1 MANTVLSAYALSMI
15 NIWTV
20 CLLFVWAFN
29 PLGSQSSFRSLYLQN
44 QVMNLDGRVS
54 YKDYT
59 LKTIEHGA
67 LDGDV
72 QWLYYKPEVDAVYSS
87 VLTSLTSGTQYC
99 DSTCADYDNLINRW
113 GGVQA
118 AAAQMAID
126 PWGSPRVPSLK
137 HVAGYN
143 ASDPEKWLAVPWTN
157 SVQNYSSFIGSRIHG
172 INSELTGN
180 VSFLVNASYIE
191 LFFLFSVSHQMLKEQ
206 SQCANWT
213 CFGHDSRGSV
223 IDWFA
228 ANYKSFTT
236 KYNATLDH
244 PPYHEALRD
253 FFSTDQWWH
262 PTTFALDYNTTY
274 GPGPQDKSNTTIFI
288 GSQNAC
294 GHCMTSCAARTV
306 YVIAKVFCEY
316 HGIAAQSQCRVDC
329 IRQLPEPPLSPSETI
344 FSPKHVARAI
354 PDRLMTR
361 FPAANGERIG
371 SSSFSETFV
380 DNPI

>member
-1 MANTVLSAYALSMI
+1 MAIALSICFLGSFTTIRDPQSAGNLSLRLGTALGLCICFLRGQEESEWSRAVIVVTELTPSLWPVIFSGVIGNALKAYANWHLERGVSLRALEQVLGSLTMANTVLSAYALSMI

-67 LDGDV
+67 LD
-72 QWLYYKPEVDAVYSS
+72 VDAVYSS

-191 LFFLFSVSHQMLKEQ
+191 LHSVS
-206 SQCANWT
+206 SFCSA
-213 CFGHDSRGSV
+213 SV
-223 IDWFA
+223 
-228 ANYKSFTT
+228 T
-236 KYNATLDH
+236 K
-244 PPYHEALRD
+244 
-253 FFSTDQWWH
+253 
-262 PTTFALDYNTTY
+262 
-274 GPGPQDKSNTTIFI
+274 
-288 GSQNAC
+288 C
-294 GHCMTSCAARTV
+294 
-306 YVIAKVFCEY
+306 
-316 HGIAAQSQCRVDC
+316 
-329 IRQLPEPPLSPSETI
+329 
-344 FSPKHVARAI
+344 
-354 PDRLMTR
+354 
-361 FPAANGERIG
+361 
-371 SSSFSETFV
+371 
-380 DNPI
+380 